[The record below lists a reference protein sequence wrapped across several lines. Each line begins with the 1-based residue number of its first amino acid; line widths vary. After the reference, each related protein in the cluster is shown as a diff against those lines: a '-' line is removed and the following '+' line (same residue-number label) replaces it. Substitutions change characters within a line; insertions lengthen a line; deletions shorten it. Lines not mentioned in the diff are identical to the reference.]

1 MRTRLRAIAFVRG
14 PALAA
19 ACVLALVLVASRI
32 GCASTSSSQGE
43 AATEVV
49 AFEGFEARVPVG
61 PDWIRQREGSTLAV
75 GRALGE
81 VWSHGMLVEITV
93 PPPLPEPVHPYD
105 LLASARVNAA
115 NLAREAQVDLVDH
128 GERLVEHQGMDCVDF
143 YFMLARRHEVDGETR
158 HSAQLGRGLVCSHP
172 HDARRIVNLRYTVE
186 NHDGRLMA
194 VDQALGD
201 AFLAS
206 IRPQP
211 VADHDASAAPARPE
225 TSDSTSD
232 QSASRSAAVSRVQG
246 SR

>member
-1 MRTRLRAIAFVRG
+1 MGARRRTSAFRFPEAAAAAAAVFAFVAIAV
-14 PALAA
+14 
-19 ACVLALVLVASRI
+19 
-32 GCASTSSSQGE
+32 GCASPATQSG
-43 AATEVV
+43 ATEPVL
-49 AFEGFEARVPVG
+49 FEGFAVRVPVG
-61 PDWIRQREGSTLAV
+61 PDWVRQREGSTLVV

-81 VWSHGMLVEITV
+81 AWSHGMVVEITV
-93 PPPLPEPVHPYD
+93 PPPLPDPVHPYD

-115 NLAREAQVDLVDH
+115 NLAREAQIDLVDH

-158 HSAQLGRGLVCSHP
+158 HSAQLGRGLVCRHP
-172 HDARRIVNLRYTVE
+172 RDARRIVNLRYAVE

-201 AFLAS
+201 AFLDS

-232 QSASRSAAVSRVQG
+232 QRASRSAAASRVQG